1 MVESPKGTL
10 KLILLNKGDS
20 KMVNTTLT
28 THPFDRVK
36 TYSIGFDRMFDTLFD
51 ESSVATTNYPP
62 YNIVKVDDEHYAI
75 QIAVAGF
82 SKDDIDI
89 ESKEN
94 TLVIKTKEKK
104 EELVDDTTYLHKGI
118 SNRAFTRSFTIADD
132 VVVKGA
138 TYENGLLNVEL
149 ERIIPEEKKPR
160 LIKIK

>member
-1 MVESPKGTL
+1 
-10 KLILLNKGDS
+10 
-20 KMVNTTLT
+20 MVNTTLT

-51 ESSVATTNYPP
+51 ESSVATTNYTP

-82 SKDDIDI
+82 SKDDIEI

>member
-1 MVESPKGTL
+1 MVS
-10 KLILLNKGDS
+10 
-20 KMVNTTLT
+20 TTLT

-51 ESSVATTNYPP
+51 ENVSTTNYPP
-62 YNIVKVDDEHYAI
+62 YNIVKVSDSEYAI

-82 SKDDIDI
+82 DKKDI
-89 ESKEN
+89 EIETKEN
-94 TLVIKTKEKK
+94 TLTVKSVEKK
-104 EELVDDTTYLHKGI
+104 EELVDDVTYLHKGI

-138 TYENGLLNVEL
+138 TFENGLLNVEL

>member
-1 MVESPKGTL
+1 MVS
-10 KLILLNKGDS
+10 
-20 KMVNTTLT
+20 TTLT

-51 ESSVATTNYPP
+51 ENVSTTNYPP
-62 YNIVKVDDEHYAI
+62 YNIVKVSDSEYAI

-82 SKDDIDI
+82 DKKDI
-89 ESKEN
+89 EIETKEN
-94 TLVIKTKEKK
+94 TLTVKSVEKK
-104 EELVDDTTYLHKGI
+104 EELVDDVKYLHKGI

-138 TYENGLLNVEL
+138 TFENGLLNVEL

>member
-1 MVESPKGTL
+1 MVS
-10 KLILLNKGDS
+10 
-20 KMVNTTLT
+20 TTLT

-51 ESSVATTNYPP
+51 ENVSTTNYPP
-62 YNIVKVDDEHYAI
+62 YNIVKVSDSEYAI

-82 SKDDIDI
+82 DKKDI
-89 ESKEN
+89 EIETKEN
-94 TLVIKTKEKK
+94 TLTVKSVEKK

-118 SNRAFTRSFTIADD
+118 SNRAFTRSFTISDD

>member
-1 MVESPKGTL
+1 
-10 KLILLNKGDS
+10 
-20 KMVNTTLT
+20 MVNTTLTT

-51 ESSVATTNYPP
+51 ENIATTNYPP

-82 SKDDIDI
+82 NKDDIEI

-104 EELVDDTTYLHKGI
+104 EELVDDVEYLHKGI
-118 SNRAFTRSFTIADD
+118 SARAFTRSFTIADD